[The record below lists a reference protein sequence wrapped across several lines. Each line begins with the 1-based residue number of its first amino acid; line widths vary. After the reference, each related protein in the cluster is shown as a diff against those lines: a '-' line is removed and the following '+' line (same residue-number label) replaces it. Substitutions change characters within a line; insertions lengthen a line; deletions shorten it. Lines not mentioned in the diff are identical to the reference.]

1 MTPKGFVT
9 PEQRPTGLGLHQS
22 LAFDV
27 SSRVLVTFPGT
38 LIIPD
43 KKSLKGGR
51 SYLVSQFKVN

>member
-51 SYLVSQFKVN
+51 S